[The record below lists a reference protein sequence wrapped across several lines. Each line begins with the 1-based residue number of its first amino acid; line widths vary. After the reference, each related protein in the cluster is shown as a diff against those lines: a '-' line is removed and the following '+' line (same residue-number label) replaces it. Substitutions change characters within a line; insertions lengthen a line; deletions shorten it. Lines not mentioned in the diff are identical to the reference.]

1 MSRIDRIIVLSLGM
15 ALVSAAGMAAEPL
28 SVGDAVRKALEH
40 SPSLQASREGE
51 TVAREKIGE
60 ARSMRGVRVTAGISD
75 TRLNSPMMA
84 FGARLDQGRIA
95 MSDFQPDR
103 LNDPDAVNN
112 LKIGAQVV
120 LPVYLG
126 GMDAHAVS
134 AARSGKTAAGH
145 DTAHASEEVIFQA
158 IDAYLGVLLAR
169 ESVSVAEKACDASLE
184 SLRNAEAAVAAQR
197 AVASDLLQARVHHS
211 QNEETLLRMK
221 NQHALALEALATVM
235 GVASATDFDLTMPL
249 LNQECTSCG
258 DAPAHLLET
267 ALRQRPDYLALLER
281 VNALERSAKM
291 HDGAVRPHVAIGA
304 AAEQN
309 RDGFGGD
316 SHGNNM
322 VFARVDWNIADGGEA
337 KHKAAGARAQA
348 NQMRRMAEALKDGI
362 HLQIREAITGLNNA
376 LERIRVSREAI
387 DHSDESLRILRD
399 RYAAGLAIMSD
410 VLGAETG
417 LLSHRMNHVKALYDY
432 SISRARLKMALGE
445 LTLERCV
452 LLHDQ
457 ALTPVA
463 TGSSGM

>member
-1 MSRIDRIIVLSLGM
+1 
-15 ALVSAAGMAAEPL
+15 
-28 SVGDAVRKALEH
+28 
-40 SPSLQASREGE
+40 
-51 TVAREKIGE
+51 
-60 ARSMRGVRVTAGISD
+60 VRVTAGISD

-84 FGARLDQGRIA
+84 FGARLDQGRIS

-103 LNDPDAVNN
+103 LNNPDAVNN
-112 LKIGAQVV
+112 LKLGAQIV

-126 GMDAHAVS
+126 GMDAHAVG
-134 AARSGKTAAGH
+134 AARSGEKAASH
-145 DTAHASEEVIFQA
+145 DTAHASEEVIFRT

-169 ESVSVAEKACDASLE
+169 ESVSVAEKACEASLE
-184 SLRNAEAAVAAQR
+184 SLRNAEVAVSAQR
-197 AVASDLLQARVHHS
+197 AVASDLLQAKVHHS

-221 NQHALALEALATVM
+221 NQHALALEALATAM
-235 GVASATDFDLTMPL
+235 GVASAADFELTMPL

-258 DAPAHLLET
+258 DAPASLLET
-267 ALRQRPDYLALLER
+267 ALRQRPDYLAILER
-281 VNALERSAKM
+281 VNALERSARM

-387 DHSDESLRILRD
+387 GHSSESLRILRD

-410 VLGAETG
+410 LLGAETS

-445 LTLERCV
+445 LTLERCA

-457 ALTPVA
+457 AVAPEAVA
-463 TGSSGM
+463 TGPSAL